1 MRTLAIVTA
10 LLLSCGAARAGD
22 LDLPIIRGTATITD
36 GDTIRLGPV
45 RVRLEGIDAPEA
57 GQQCTSADGTPW
69 SCGAAAT
76 KYAAELAGGATV
88 ECTIIG
94 LDKYHRLLG
103 SCSVLDAMGRR
114 EEPSINTRMVTAGLA
129 VAYRQLSQAYVGAED
144 EARAAKRGLWQGEFE
159 MPWDYRA
166 RHKAK

>member
-1 MRTLAIVTA
+1 MRTLTIISV
-10 LLLSCGAARAGD
+10 LLMSCGAARAGD
-22 LDLPIIRGTATITD
+22 LPTIRGTATITD

-45 RVRLEGIDAPEA
+45 SIRLEGIDAPEA
-57 GQQCTSADGTPW
+57 GQQCTGTDGRPW
-69 SCGAAAT
+69 ACGAAAT
-76 KYAAELAGGATV
+76 KYAAELAGGNTV

-103 SCSVLDAMGRR
+103 TCSVLDVMGRR

-129 VAYRQLSQAYVGAED
+129 VAYRRFSQAYVGAED
-144 EARAAKRGLWQGEFE
+144 EARAAKRGVWQGDFE

-166 RHKAK
+166 RQKAK